1 MDIKQRYFGV
11 YSEKNTWSIVN
22 CTVWTVEV
30 VYVYLPILPGCDLMA
45 NWHISWGIP
54 SATYSPAL
62 HPCPQVP
69 RQWCP
74 LLATRLLCL
83 LVAHSAH
90 CVTAATHTVYR
101 CQATVGVCGLGQ
113 PPDGHWSSLALSS
126 YPAYFIRGYV
136 PHVGNVSGE
145 RSLALA
151 LQLAGW
157 IYLWFCPLVIGIYC
171 FRNER

>member
-1 MDIKQRYFGV
+1 MDRRSCICLSSYPPRLCSNGQLAHLMRDPF
-11 YSEKNTWSIVN
+11 
-22 CTVWTVEV
+22 CH
-30 VYVYLPILPGCDLMA
+30 IL
-45 NWHISWGIP
+45 
-54 SATYSPAL
+54 
-62 HPCPQVP
+62 
-69 RQWCP
+69 
-74 LLATRLLCL
+74 TRLAP
-83 LVAHSAH
+83 VPASAQA
-90 CVTAATHTVYR
+90 VVPAAGHEAAMSPSGSLSPLWYCSYTHTVYR

-126 YPAYFIRGYV
+126 YPACFIRGYV

-171 FRNER
+171 FRNKR